1 MSNKIIFGGVD
12 SSTYGIYVSG
22 EGVFNA
28 PVRDA
33 EIISIPGRNGS
44 YLLDH
49 GRFQNIQVRY
59 PVFNQEADK
68 ATFIQKIDAFRN
80 AIASLKGYQ
89 RLEDTFHSD
98 EYRMASFIGG
108 MEVNPILYN
117 DHSSQFELVFDC
129 KPQRF
134 LKSGETEVSITSG
147 TSINN
152 PTLFPS
158 KPLLAAK
165 GYGVITMNGYEMEIE
180 NALLGNVV
188 LINPFGGNPSKS
200 ATYPS
205 GLVNNG
211 DAITVARGSKVY
223 VTMTLNSNVE
233 LIGVLVNTT
242 PLPPYSVTQTSNT
255 TSISLEITFNEA
267 HFTAGTDSNVSAN
280 FTVQVQYRIGGGF
293 EQFTNITLTPSID
306 YTASSR
312 KFYINCGQGA
322 IPSPPIATVTKEC
335 RCQQV
340 IGDSTISALGN
351 PTYIDCEV
359 GEAYKMVN
367 STPVSLNNAVIIGGK
382 LPELSS
388 GSNSISF
395 DNTITE
401 LKMTP
406 RWWKI

>member
-33 EIISIPGRNGS
+33 EMISIPGRNGS

-108 MEVNPILYN
+108 MEVNPILHN

-147 TSINN
+147 TNINN

-165 GYGVITMNGYEMEIE
+165 GYGVITMNGYEMNVE
-180 NALLGNVV
+180 NAMLGNVV
-188 LINPFGGNPSKS
+188 LIQPFGGSPSKS
-200 ATYPS
+200 GFFPA
-205 GLVNNG
+205 GLLNNG
-211 DAITVARGSKVY
+211 DIITVARGSKIY
-223 VTMTLNSNVE
+223 VNLKPQSNVE
-233 LIGVLVNTT
+233 LIGVLVDSLTSHF
-242 PLPPYSVTQTSNT
+242 SVSSSMTDTN
-255 TSISLEITFNEA
+255 IALEVTFNEA
-267 HFTAGTDSNVSAN
+267 HFTAGTNDSVSAN
-280 FTVQVQYRIGGGF
+280 FTVNVQYRVGGGLEEF
-293 EQFTNITLTPSID
+293 VNITLAPSID
-306 YTASSR
+306 YTASNR
-312 KFYINCGQGA
+312 RIYISCGQGA
-322 IPSPPIATVTKEC
+322 IPTPPIASMTKEC

-340 IGDSTISALGN
+340 TGDSTISALGD
-351 PTYIDCEV
+351 PTYIDCEI
-359 GEAYKMVN
+359 GEAYKLVN
-367 STPVSLNNAVIIGGK
+367 DVPVSLNNVVTIGGK

-388 GSNSISF
+388 GNNVVTY
-395 DNTITE
+395 DGTITE